1 LIGYLDGTQVA
12 PEKTVA
18 ASPAAGVE
26 QIPNRAYERWYD
38 QDQQLLSGILS
49 SMIEDILQDVV
60 AAKSSREV

>member
-1 LIGYLDGTQVA
+1 MRKLWLPCRPLV
-12 PEKTVA
+12 
-18 ASPAAGVE
+18 
-26 QIPNRAYERWYD
+26 YD